1 MVQYITTLSKYF
13 TAVIMLLYTL
23 ECFLV
28 FKYKE
33 EHSRK
38 SIYISQL
45 IMIVLVH
52 FACFLSI
59 ILKTGEVRYLI
70 FYAILQI
77 FILGV
82 IEILPMVYPRL
93 NRLLINNACMLI
105 SIGLIMLVRLNY
117 RFAVKQFIIVV
128 VSFAICAFIP
138 FLMKKIKRIPNIPLA
153 YAGVGIVALAIVFF
167 AGSISGG
174 SKLSISIFGV
184 YFMPSEF
191 VKVLFVIFVSGALCY
206 SIKIKNLV
214 LTTAIA
220 ALHIIILAASND
232 LGAALV
238 YYVVFVVLVFIATQN
253 YLYLSIG
260 TLTGVGIAIAGY
272 NIFRHVRVRV
282 AAFIDPFSVIDNEG
296 YQITQSLFALSS
308 GSWFG
313 VGLFNGTPDSIP
325 YVETDLIFSAIV
337 QELGIVFAV
346 CLVLICL
353 SCFIMFI
360 NISFKFDDSFYKLI
374 SIGLGFVYV
383 IQVFLTIGGGT
394 KFIPLTGVTLPFVSH
409 GGSSVMATLMA
420 FFVIEGMYVVR
431 PQTVDASSKE
441 QLLPSGRHRN
451 NIILVL
457 TYLVIASFMALCT
470 YLCVYSATHKE
481 ELFNNSYNPM
491 QEVVIAQTRR
501 GTIYSR
507 NNVIL
512 AETRVDRRTGEEK
525 RYYPFFNIFSHAV
538 GYSTNGRAGIEGT
551 ANYYL
556 INTNQP
562 IGERMAADLTGNKYI
577 GDGVI
582 STLDE
587 NLQKIAYTALGTYKG
602 AVVVSNPKTG
612 EILAMVSKPDFDPNE
627 IDDIWN
633 DLLNDKNSSV
643 LLNRATQGLYPPG
656 STFKIVTLLEY
667 IRENPDTYLKYSF
680 NCSGVLNLKEGSI
693 SCYNHQVHG
702 HLNLKSSFAKS
713 CNSSFGNIGLSLDR
727 DSFEK
732 TLESLMFNSE
742 LPLTMNY
749 SESAAHASK
758 DYDDITMVR
767 TAFGQGDTL
776 MSPMHLNMITSSI
789 ANDGVLMKP
798 YLISEVVN
806 SNMNTVKAF
815 EPEEYKRLM
824 SSEEASILT
833 EMMRAVVTDGTG
845 KRLNTDKYT
854 VAGKTG
860 SAEFS
865 SNSSSTHSWF
875 TGFAP
880 IDDPQ
885 ICVTIILEDAGSG
898 NLYATPMA
906 KKIFDE
912 FFRNTEEEEYLEED

>member
-13 TAVIMLLYTL
+13 IAIIMLLYTL
-23 ECFLV
+23 GCFLV
-28 FKYKE
+28 FRYKD

-38 SIYISQL
+38 SIYVSQL

-52 FACFLSI
+52 FACFLSL
-59 ILKTGEVRYLI
+59 ILKTGDVRFLF
-70 FYAILQI
+70 FYAALQI
-77 FILGV
+77 FILCV
-82 IEILPMVYPRL
+82 IEIIPMIYPRA

-105 SIGLIMLVRLNY
+105 SIGLIMLVRLN
-117 RFAVKQFIIVV
+117 FNSAIKQFIIAA
-128 VSFAICAFIP
+128 VSFVICGFIP
-138 FLMKKIKRIPNIPLA
+138 FIMQKLKKIPNVPYV
-153 YAGVGIVALAIVFF
+153 YAGIGIAALTFVFF
-167 AGSISGG
+167 LGTISGG
-174 SKLSISIFGV
+174 SRLSVRLFGM

-191 VKVLFVIFVSGALCY
+191 VKVFFVLFVAGALCID
-206 SIKIKNLV
+206 SSFKKLIVI
-214 LTTAIA
+214 TAIA
-220 ALHIIILAASND
+220 ALHIVILAGSND
-232 LGAALV
+232 LGAALI
-238 YYVVFVVLVFIATQN
+238 YYVVYVMLVFIATQN

-260 TLTGVGIAIAGY
+260 TLTGVGIAMAAY
-272 NIFRHVRVRV
+272 NIFRHVRVRI

-296 YQITQSLFALSS
+296 YQISQSLFALSS

-313 VGLFNGTPDSIP
+313 VGFFNGTPDSIP
-325 YVETDLIFSAIV
+325 YVETDFIFSAIV
-337 QELGIVFAV
+337 QEMGIIFSI
-346 CLVLICL
+346 CMVLICL

-360 NISFKFDDSFYKLI
+360 NISLKFDDNFYKLT
-374 SIGLGFVYV
+374 SIGLGIVYV

-409 GGSSVMATLMA
+409 GGSSVMATLIA
-420 FFVIEGMYVVR
+420 FFVIEGMYVTR
-431 PQTVDASSKE
+431 GPQTVPKSK
-441 QLLPSGRHRN
+441 RRN
-451 NIILVL
+451 NIVL
-457 TYLVIASFMALCT
+457 GFTYVIIAAFAALCT
-470 YLCVYSATHKE
+470 YLSVYAATHKE
-481 ELFNNSYNPM
+481 ELINNSYNPM
-491 QEVVIAQTRR
+491 QEVMISQTKR
-501 GTIYSR
+501 GSIYSR

-512 AETRVDRRTGEEK
+512 AETRTDIRTGEET
-525 RYYPFFNIFSHAV
+525 RFYPFYNIFSHAI
-538 GYSTNGRAGIEGT
+538 GYSTNGRAGVEGT

-556 INTNQP
+556 INSNQP
-562 IGERMAADLTGNKYI
+562 ITERMAADLTGNKYI

-582 STLDE
+582 TTLDE
-587 NLQKIAYTALGTYKG
+587 NLQKVAYTALGTYKG
-602 AVVVSNPKTG
+602 AAIVSNPKTG

-627 IDDIWN
+627 IDAIWDDLIN
-633 DLLNDKNSSV
+633 DNESSV

-667 IRENPDTYLKYSF
+667 IRENPDTYNNYHYNCNGSLK
-680 NCSGVLNLKEGSI
+680 LKEGSI

-702 HLNLKSSFAKS
+702 YLDLTASFAKS
-713 CNSSFGNIGLSLDR
+713 CNSSFGTIGLSLDR
-727 DSFEK
+727 TAFEK
-732 TLESLMFNSE
+732 TLNNLMFNSA

-749 SESAAHASK
+749 SESVAHASA

-776 MSPMHLNMITSSI
+776 MTPMHLNLITSAI
-789 ANDGVLMKP
+789 ANNGVLMKP
-798 YLISEVVN
+798 YIVSEVVN

-815 EPEEYKRLM
+815 SSEEYKRLM
-824 SSEEASILT
+824 SEEEASTLT
-833 EMMRAVVTDGTG
+833 EMMRAVVTGGTG
-845 KRLNTDKYT
+845 KRLNNKKYA

-865 SNSSSTHSWF
+865 SKTSSTHSWF

-912 FFRNTEEEEYLEED
+912 FFRNLDTDEDYEVPEE

>member
-13 TAVIMLLYTL
+13 IAIVMLLYTL
-23 ECFLV
+23 GCFLV
-28 FKYKE
+28 FRYKD
-33 EHSRK
+33 EHARK
-38 SIYISQL
+38 SIYVSQL

-59 ILKTGEVRYLI
+59 ILKTGDVSYLI
-70 FYAILQI
+70 FYAALQI

-82 IEILPMVYPRL
+82 IEIIPMIYPRS

-105 SIGLIMLVRLNY
+105 SIGLIMLVRLN
-117 RFAVKQFIIVV
+117 FNSAVKQFIIAA
-128 VSFAICAFIP
+128 VSFVICGFIP
-138 FLMKKIKRIPNIPLA
+138 FAMQKLKKIPNIPYV
-153 YAGVGIVALAIVFF
+153 YAGIGILALALVFF
-167 AGSISGG
+167 LGSISGG
-174 SKLSISIFGV
+174 SRLSVKLFGM

-191 VKVLFVIFVSGALCY
+191 VKVLFVLFVAGALCID
-206 SIKIKNLV
+206 SSFKNLII
-214 LTTAIA
+214 TTAIA
-220 ALHIIILAASND
+220 AVHVIILAGSND
-232 LGAALV
+232 LGAALI

-253 YLYLSIG
+253 YIYLSIG
-260 TLTGVGIAIAGY
+260 TLTGVGIAIAAY
-272 NIFRHVRVRV
+272 NIFRHVRVRI
-282 AAFIDPFSVIDNEG
+282 AAFVDPFSVIDNEG

-313 VGLFNGTPDSIP
+313 VGFFNGTPDSIP
-325 YVETDLIFSAIV
+325 YVETDFIFSAIV
-337 QELGIVFAV
+337 QELGIVFAI
-346 CLVLICL
+346 CMILICL

-360 NISFKFDDSFYKLI
+360 NISLKFDDNFYKLT
-374 SIGLGFVYV
+374 SIGLGIVYV

-409 GGSSVMATLMA
+409 GGSSVMATLIA
-420 FFVIEGMYVVR
+420 FFVIEGMYVIR
-431 PQTVDASSKE
+431 APQAPSK
-441 QLLPSGRHRN
+441 GKRRN
-451 NIILVL
+451 NIVL
-457 TYLVIASFMALCT
+457 AMTYLIIAAFMALCT
-470 YLCVYSATHKE
+470 YLSVYCATHKE
-481 ELFNNSYNPM
+481 ELINNSYNPM
-491 QEVVIAQTRR
+491 QEIMIAQTRR
-501 GTIYSR
+501 GNIYSR

-512 AETRVDRRTGEEK
+512 AETRYDIRTEEEK
-525 RYYPFFNIFSHAV
+525 RFYPFYNIFSHAI
-538 GYSTNGRAGIEGT
+538 GYSTNGRAGVEAA

-556 INTNQP
+556 INSNQP
-562 IGERMAADLTGNKYI
+562 ISERMAADLTGSKYL

-582 STLDE
+582 TTLDE
-587 NLQKIAYTALGTYKG
+587 NLQKVAYTALGTYKG
-602 AVVVSNPKTG
+602 AAVVSNPKTG

-627 IDDIWN
+627 IDEIWDDLIN
-633 DLLNDKNSSV
+633 DSESSV

-667 IRENPDTYLKYSF
+667 IRENPGNYMNYRF
-680 NCSGVLNLKEGSI
+680 NCTGSLSLKEGTI

-702 HLNLKSSFAKS
+702 NLNLRTSFAKS

-727 DSFEK
+727 TKFQK
-732 TLESLMFNSE
+732 TLDDLLFNTT

-749 SESAAHASK
+749 SESVAHASD

-776 MSPMHLNMITSSI
+776 MTPMHLNLITSSI
-789 ANDGVLMKP
+789 ANKGMLMKP
-798 YLISEVVN
+798 YIVSEVVN
-806 SNMNTVKAF
+806 SNMNTVKTF

-824 SSEEASILT
+824 SESEAEAISEL
-833 EMMRAVVTDGTG
+833 MRAVVTEGTG
-845 KRLNTDKYT
+845 KRLNNKKYT

-865 SNSSSTHSWF
+865 SKTSSTHSWF

-912 FFRNTEEEEYLEED
+912 FFRNLDTDEYIEAEE